1 MSGVVIDHVSVGVA
15 DLARAASFYDPVLN
29 ALGLRRVMETA
40 AGAIGY
46 GGDRPFFWVGRP
58 FDAGRQ
64 VGPGGGVHVAL
75 RAEARAHVDAF
86 HAAALAHGGTDDGKP
101 GLRPHYTP
109 NYYAAFVLDPD
120 GNKIEAVCR
129 KPA

>member
-15 DLARAASFYDPVLN
+15 DLARATAFYDPVLA
-29 ALGLRRVMETA
+29 ALGLRRVMEVP
-40 AGAIGY
+40 GRPIGY
-46 GGDRPFFWVGRP
+46 GGERPFFWVGRP
-58 FDAGRQ
+58 FDAGRAA
-64 VGPGGGVHVAL
+64 GPGGGVHIAL
-75 RAEARAHVDAF
+75 RAEDRAMVDAF
-86 HAAALAHGGTDDGKP
+86 YEAAMAHGGTDDGKP

-129 KPA
+129 RPA